1 MRLKK
6 LTIIIASLAI
16 IITGSVGIFA
26 VVNHVSDNKTYLKL
40 QEAVYYP
47 KNRAG
52 KLPVVFMAHNGLE
65 DNSAWGDYPQQI
77 ADSGFF
83 VVNITYKSWDTTEI
97 ETAIQYS
104 LNKYEDKI
112 DTDKV
117 CFVGGCHGGKDLIQI
132 MSQSNLDY
140 KVKCAAF
147 LSIAENDQPV
157 IDSQKVKH
165 APILT
170 YYSKKDELGTYYQG
184 ITKKIAEETITAPK
198 KVVALDETAHGD
210 HIVTNASCKTQV
222 RKDIIDWMKTYT
234 AK

>member
-1 MRLKK
+1 MKLKK
-6 LTIIIASLAI
+6 LAIIVAAFAF
-16 IITGSVGIFA
+16 IITGSISTFA

-47 KNRAG
+47 KNRTG

-77 ADSGFF
+77 ADAGFF
-83 VVNITYKSWDTTEI
+83 TVNITYKSWDTTEV
-97 ETAIQYS
+97 ETAIQYA

-112 DTDKV
+112 DTDNV
-117 CFVGGCHGGKDLIQI
+117 SFIGGCHGGKDLIQI

-147 LSIAENDQPV
+147 LSIAENDQSV

-165 APILT
+165 APILA
-170 YYSKKDELGTYYQG
+170 YYSKKDELGAYYQD
-184 ITKKIAEETITAPK
+184 ITKKIAEETITQPK
-198 KVVALDETAHGD
+198 KVVALDEAAHGD
-210 HIVTNASCKTQV
+210 HVVTSASCKDQV
-222 RKDIIDWMKTYT
+222 RKDIIDWIKSYT
-234 AK
+234 KK